1 MEQEDKRR
9 ELRQKAMRLPLSPG
23 VYLMHNKAGE
33 IIYIGKAKALKNRV
47 SQYFGSEKNHDA
59 KVRRMVSNVDWFEYI
74 LCDSE
79 FEALVLESSLIK
91 QNQPKY
97 NILLKDDKG
106 YSYIRVS
113 GGPWPRITEV
123 KKVEDD
129 GAKYIGPYL
138 SSWSIKQTID
148 SARKIFKLPDCT
160 RKFPQD
166 FGKGRPCLNYYIKQC
181 CAPCRGRVSEAEY
194 NEAFQEALDFIKGG
208 SSTSVKALTAKME
221 EAAENMEF
229 ELAARLRDR
238 IAAINKM
245 KERQKVVASKIE
257 EQDVFALAQ
266 GETHTAFEVFRFT
279 GGKLSDR
286 ESFLTE
292 GCQPDPEARSE
303 FLRQYYAIRDRVP
316 PVVTIDG
323 PVEDAELVARWL
335 SEKRGKS
342 VKLHVPQ
349 RGEQAQL
356 VQMCR
361 QNAAESIARQAGST
375 GRDASALDEL
385 RRLLGLEKVPAYIE
399 CYDISNLQGG
409 ENVAGMVVFENG
421 RPLKSAYRK
430 FKIQTVTGQ
439 DDYGSMREVIRRRF
453 TEYYARQ
460 QQGDTQGF
468 GRLPDLVLLDGGKG
482 HVAAVEPVLQE
493 MGVNVP
499 LFGLVKDDKHRT
511 RAIALSGGEIAIQ
524 SNRRAFTLLSTIQD
538 EVHRFAIGYHRQQ
551 RKKAAVSSTL
561 TSIPGIGEARAKA
574 LLKHFKTVAAIGQA
588 DLKELEE
595 APSMTQP
602 AARRVYQFFHGEPEN
617 EAPGGENTPILR
629 EKTAVPAQKPGK
641 N

>member
-1 MEQEDKRR
+1 MEQEQKKK
-9 ELRQKAMRLPLSPG
+9 ELRRKAMKLPLSPG

-47 SQYFGSEKNHDA
+47 SQYFGSEKNHDN

-74 LCDSE
+74 VCDSE

-113 GGPWPRITEV
+113 GGSWPRISEV

-129 GAKYIGPYL
+129 GAKYIGPYM

-148 SARKIFKLPDCT
+148 SARKIFKLPDCN

-166 FGKGRPCLNYYIKQC
+166 FGKGRPCLQLLHQAVLRPLPGKGQ
-181 CAPCRGRVSEAEY
+181 RGGVQRGV
-194 NEAFQEALDFIKGG
+194 QEALEFIRGG
-208 SSTSVKALTAKME
+208 SSTSVKALTEKME
-221 EAAENMEF
+221 QAAENLEF

-238 IAAINKM
+238 INAINM
-245 KERQKVVASKIE
+245 MRARQKVVASRVE

-266 GETHTAFEVFRFT
+266 GDTHTAFEVFRFT
-279 GGKLSDR
+279 GNKLSDR

-316 PVVTIDG
+316 PLVVLDG
-323 PVEDAELVARWL
+323 EVEDEELLARWL
-335 SEKRGKS
+335 TEKRGKA
-342 VKLHVPQ
+342 VKILIPQ
-349 RGEQAQL
+349 RGDQYQL

-361 QNAAESIARQAGST
+361 KNAAESIARQTGGS

-385 RRLLGLEKVPAYIE
+385 RRLLGLEKAPAYIE
-399 CYDISNLQGG
+399 SYDISNLAGG

-430 FKIQTVTGQ
+430 FKIKTVEGQ
-439 DDYGSMREVIRRRF
+439 DDYGSMREVIQRRF
-453 TEYYARQ
+453 QEYFACREKGQ
-460 QQGDTQGF
+460 EEGF
-468 GRLPDLVLLDGGKG
+468 GRLPDLILLDGGKG
-482 HVAAVEPVLQE
+482 HVAAVQPILDQL
-493 MGVNVP
+493 GLPVP
-499 LFGLVKDDKHRT
+499 LFGMVKDDKHRT
-511 RAIALSGGEIAIQ
+511 RAIAVTGGEIAI
-524 SNRRAFTLLSTIQD
+524 SSHRRAFTLVSSIQD

-551 RKKAAVSSTL
+551 RKKSAISSTL
-561 TSIPGIGEARAKA
+561 TSIPGIGETRAKA
-574 LLKHFKTVAAIGQA
+574 LLKHFKTVSAVSEA
-588 DLKELEE
+588 DLAELEG
-595 APSMTQP
+595 APGMTKP
-602 AARRVYQFFHGEPEN
+602 AARRVWEHFHPETEGEEHLP
-617 EAPGGENTPILR
+617 APSGRDWRKFRGNSA
-629 EKTAVPAQKPGK
+629 K
-641 N
+641 